1 VTTDLHHF
9 ALASPSLGV
18 VDARR
23 DWRDLIAAVS
33 QCRRRIRIRRR
44 RRVMAGAQDVL
55 REVALEGPRG
65 AWVFR
70 C

>member
-1 VTTDLHHF
+1 
-9 ALASPSLGV
+9 

-65 AWVFR
+65 AWGVQVWES
-70 C
+70 